1 MLRSSFKLDRAT
13 QETSDY
19 SSPFN
24 LMKIENVLE
33 CIIDDSNL
41 KENPK
46 NVFGSR
52 DYRPE
57 LDKSSIKERVSNLI
71 GGNTHLRS
79 K

>member
-1 MLRSSFKLDRAT
+1 
-13 QETSDY
+13 
-19 SSPFN
+19 
-24 LMKIENVLE
+24 MKIENVLE